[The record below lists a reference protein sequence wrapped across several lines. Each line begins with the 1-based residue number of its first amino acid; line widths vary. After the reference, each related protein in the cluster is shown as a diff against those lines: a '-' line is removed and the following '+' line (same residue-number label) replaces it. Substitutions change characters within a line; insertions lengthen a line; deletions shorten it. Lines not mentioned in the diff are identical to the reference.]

1 MEASETWHWQERF
14 GRKVNGNCEVHE
26 WMLLPEGSA
35 STKAPTP
42 SADKRM
48 GKIDE
53 VMEANQSQV
62 MGERNTVCVV
72 AGTKGHT

>member
-1 MEASETWHWQERF
+1 M
-14 GRKVNGNCEVHE
+14 RKVNGKCKVHK
-26 WMLLPEGSA
+26 WMLLPEGSVG
-35 STKAPTP
+35 TEAPTP

-48 GKIDE
+48 GKICG
-53 VMEANQSQV
+53 VMEAHQSQV